1 MSTSLYDT
9 FGNEVGTRINQ
20 QTIERYLKDATVK
33 FVLPE
38 ATSEILS
45 ELNLGGESIN
55 KPLFDAVFSNLVS
68 LGFSD
73 PNARAMASVLLPVAQ
88 EQGVNPLD
96 YFKDSDVALKLAV
109 DTYNAIN
116 ILRPPG
122 SRIGLMA
129 VQKPKRKGVQQLV
142 RP

>member
-88 EQGVNPLD
+88 QQGVNPLD

-116 ILRPPG
+116 ILRPHFHGRQYFRFFHGNLPNFHKY
-122 SRIGLMA
+122 
-129 VQKPKRKGVQQLV
+129 V
-142 RP
+142 

>member
-73 PNARAMASVLLPVAQ
+73 PNARAMAMQ
-88 EQGVNPLD
+88 
-96 YFKDSDVALKLAV
+96 
-109 DTYNAIN
+109 
-116 ILRPPG
+116 
-122 SRIGLMA
+122 
-129 VQKPKRKGVQQLV
+129 PKAEARRLG
-142 RP
+142 

>member
-20 QTIERYLKDATVK
+20 QTLERYLKDATIK

-38 ATSEILS
+38 ATSELLAELS
-45 ELNLGGESIN
+45 VPGSIDKPLYDAVLSKLINLGFAE
-55 KPLFDAVFSNLVS
+55 
-68 LGFSD
+68 
-73 PNARAMASVLLPVAQ
+73 PNAKAMTSVLLPVAQ
-88 EQGVNPLD
+88 QQGVNPLD
-96 YFKDSDVALKLAV
+96 YFVDSDAALKLAV

-122 SRIGLMA
+122 SRIGLSA
-129 VQKPKRKGVQQLV
+129 VPQIKRTGIQQLI